1 MPPLFCSVWTG
12 GSSLQRR
19 TPECCGV
26 CTMRAVPEIEDELVN
41 RVEDLGYELV
51 DVYWAGSGRRPLL
64 KLRIDR
70 PHSTP
75 GQGITID
82 DCASVSRALEGW
94 LDDHEALSERYVLEV
109 SSPGVDRPLLRQAD
123 FDRFQGDGVA
133 VIGRE
138 LLLGRVTRMEGKLL
152 GLRGEGSE
160 EVVALQLMSGEEVEI
175 PRAEIR
181 KVNLV
186 FEWK

>member
-1 MPPLFCSVWTG
+1 M
-12 GSSLQRR
+12 
-19 TPECCGV
+19 
-26 CTMRAVPEIEDELVN
+26 
-41 RVEDLGYELV
+41 
-51 DVYWAGSGRRPLL
+51 YWAGSGRRPLL

-70 PHSTP
+70 PHSIP
-75 GQGITID
+75 GQGITVD

-152 GLRGEGSE
+152 GLRGEGTE

-175 PRAEIR
+175 PRTEIR

>member
-1 MPPLFCSVWTG
+1 M
-12 GSSLQRR
+12 
-19 TPECCGV
+19 
-26 CTMRAVPEIEDELVN
+26 
-41 RVEDLGYELV
+41 
-51 DVYWAGSGRRPLL
+51 
-64 KLRIDR
+64 
-70 PHSTP
+70 
-75 GQGITID
+75 
-82 DCASVSRALEGW
+82 
-94 LDDHEALSERYVLEV
+94 LEV
-109 SSPGVDRPLLRQAD
+109 SSPGVDRPLLRQED